1 MADSSS
7 AADSSEAVQ
16 SRDNR
21 RLGWTVVIVSAAVLL
36 LGLLVGLPYGRFSG
50 RELNPE
56 TLEIRYFSYYR
67 IPFTQ
72 IGISP
77 IYRVTEQPGWAAFLI
92 DEGYWK
98 LAKSPTSAAD
108 STKRDPPRAGSGKAR
123 RQSPP
128 RQRWHL
134 IVAGGT
140 PADAAV
146 FVAIME
152 AQRADGD
159 NHWVAWTKEHP
170 KTARVLWSHV
180 ATAADLELYPYVAVM
195 LRTAEQFP
203 KRSQFEQQM
212 QTRLR
217 DLLTRDLKTA
227 RERGDAD
234 RVARVARLGAGLWPD
249 ELLWKEALNSPEA
262 GSAEMTP

>member
-7 AADSSEAVQ
+7 RADSSEATR
-16 SRDNR
+16 SPETK
-21 RLGWTVVIVSAAVLL
+21 RLGCTVAMISLAVLL
-36 LGLLVGLPYGRFSG
+36 LGVFVVFPYSRLSG

-56 TLEIRYFSYYR
+56 TLEVRYFSYYR

-77 IYRVTEQPGWAAFLI
+77 IRRVTEQPGWAAFLI
-92 DEGYWK
+92 EEGYWK
-98 LAKSPTSAAD
+98 LAKSSTTAED
-108 STKRDPPRAGSGKAR
+108 SPKKNQPKAGSGKAR

-146 FVAIME
+146 FVAIVEMH
-152 AQRADGD
+152 RGNGD
-159 NHWVAWTKEHP
+159 NQWIAWTKDHP

-180 ATAADLELYPYVAVM
+180 ATAADLELYPYVAIM
-195 LRTAEQFP
+195 LRTALEFP
-203 KRSQFEQQM
+203 ELPQFEQQM
-212 QTRLR
+212 RSHLR
-217 DLLTRDLKTA
+217 DLLTRDLETA

-234 RVARVARLGAGLWPD
+234 RASRVARLAASLWPD
-249 ELLWKEALNSPEA
+249 EQLWRDAAQSPEA
-262 GSAEMTP
+262 GPAETPQ